1 MLEPPWQAGSIFGT
15 SPVPGVPTSYCSV
28 IMRWS
33 LVAVV
38 SSLLSALAVPSASAS
53 PPLAVDD
60 CRTAPVEVAV
70 VDREGSDGA
79 LRWPVVLDDYTWFGD
94 AVYTPSGIRVGD
106 APGYPSGAAPQF
118 KAGIVDYP
126 RSTWGLLAG
135 GGSGPS
141 GVYRPDGSL
150 IAALPDGV
158 SGVVVYGDES
168 LLVVEP
174 YRSRRDQVLRVF
186 LLAES
191 GSVTQL
197 DVEPAEETDFV
208 GAIAGGTSFVVASDG
223 SLHLFD
229 GDGRPVTTVDPQAGE
244 RFQGVFGGH
253 GRAYAFSDVSSQD
266 AADYTTVTVVDT
278 DGSARRLQVPGGL
291 NAAGTFA
298 GGFVIETSSYVR
310 GELDGLET
318 IDLVGRTVHL
328 FDPSGDLVTSMPFDP
343 RSVDGQVFRAHGRY
357 LFIERIFET
366 RMEPHGIASDL
377 EVVLGDGTSLGP
389 GEPLRYE
396 YELGVPVGRL
406 LATYGTEPGSIE
418 FRSLGGVPVSTVRFG
433 EPGETGVER
442 IMTNHRYVWVEVVE
456 WNPASNTETVAAHV
470 FDLGE
475 CAGSPDPGAFV
486 DDETSVFSADI
497 EWLASANIARGC
509 APQDAG
515 IRFCPDAPVS
525 RAEMA
530 AFLHRAMGDTL
541 PAVRP
546 PVEFGDVA
554 GSEFAADVSW
564 LSSVGITEG
573 CADGLF
579 CPDDEV
585 TREQMAAFLGRA
597 LSLPVAAEDTFTD
610 DDGRIFEADIERL
623 AAAGITRGCSDGLF
637 CPTDA
642 VSRGEMAAFL
652 HRALG

>member
-1 MLEPPWQAGSIFGT
+1 
-15 SPVPGVPTSYCSV
+15 
-28 IMRWS
+28 MRS
-33 LVAVV
+33 LLVTVVV
-38 SSLLSALAVPSASAS
+38 SILSALTVQPASGS
-53 PPLAVDD
+53 PPLPVDD

-70 VDREGSDGA
+70 AEREGSDGA

-94 AVYTPSGIRVGD
+94 AIYTPSGIRVGD

-126 RSTWGLLAG
+126 RSTSVLLAG

-150 IAALPDGV
+150 ITALPDDV

-174 YRSRRDQVLRVF
+174 YRSRRDQVLRAF
-186 LLAES
+186 LVTEA

-208 GAIAGGTSFVVASDG
+208 GAIAGRTSFVVASDG
-223 SLHLFD
+223 SVHLAD
-229 GDGRPVTTVDPQAGE
+229 DTGRPVATVDPQAGE

-253 GRAYAFSDVSSQD
+253 GRAYAFSGVSAQD
-266 AADYTTVTVVDT
+266 AADYTAVTVVDT
-278 DGSARRLQVPGGL
+278 DGSARRVQVPGSL
-291 NAAGTFA
+291 SATGTFA

-328 FDPSGDLVTSMPFDP
+328 FDPSGDLVTSMPFDT

-366 RMEPHGIASDL
+366 RMEPPRITSDL
-377 EVVLGDGTSLGP
+377 EVVLGDGTSLGS

-406 LATYGTEPGSIE
+406 LATYGVEPGSIE
-418 FRSLGGVPVSTVRFG
+418 FRSLGGVAVSTVRFG

-456 WNPASNTETVAAHV
+456 WNPDSNTETVAAHV
-470 FDLGE
+470 FDLGV

-486 DDETSVFSADI
+486 DDETSVFSGDI
-497 EWLASANIARGC
+497 EWLASAAIARGC

-515 IRFCPDAPVS
+515 IRFCPDDPVT
-525 RAEMA
+525 RGEMA
-530 AFLHRAMGDTL
+530 AFLHRAMGDAL
-541 PAVRP
+541 PVVRP
-546 PVEFGDVA
+546 TVEFGDVE
-554 GSEFAADVSW
+554 GSVFAADVSW

-579 CPDDEV
+579 CPDDTV

-597 LSLPVAAEDTFTD
+597 LSLPAAVGDAFTD
-610 DDGRIFEADIERL
+610 DDGRIFEGDIERL
-623 AAAGITRGCSDGLF
+623 AAAGITRGCADGLF
-637 CPTDA
+637 CPTNP
-642 VSRGEMAAFL
+642 VTRGEMAAFL
-652 HRALG
+652 RRALD